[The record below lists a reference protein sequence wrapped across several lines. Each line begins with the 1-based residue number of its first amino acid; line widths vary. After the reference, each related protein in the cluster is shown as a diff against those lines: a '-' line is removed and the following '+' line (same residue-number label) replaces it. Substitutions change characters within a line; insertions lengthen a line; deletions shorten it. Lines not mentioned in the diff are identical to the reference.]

1 MTKKEQL
8 HAVIDTVGDE
18 HLEELDALIRRFL
31 AAKASAP
38 RPGILAKLQRIQ
50 IEAPADFAAN
60 LDLYLSG
67 DKRVEDSLP

>member
-8 HAVIDTVGDE
+8 HAVIDEIGDDF
-18 HLEELDALIRRFL
+18 EELDALIRRFL

-50 IEAPADFAAN
+50 IYAPADFAAN
-60 LDLYLSG
+60 LAGRKRGYLGLS
-67 DKRVEDSLP
+67 ES